1 MSMSISKMNAVSI
14 SILLTLLLIT
24 LACYI
29 SDSVIFFSNTEWS
42 QLFFALITIIYILRY
57 VNKISATGLYSI
69 FFISFLLFICGR
81 FFSILLDS
89 KLDIFLMDF
98 FVTYRLNSYEITK
111 LILMIFISIISM
123 EIGLYAA
130 NIKTLKSKKLLIP
143 KVNSN
148 KSPPKFII
156 ITSILIIFSLN
167 TLLLLNNLSTVVKY
181 GYVALY
187 SNQGEAIQAGW
198 TSLLITFTYVFL
210 GIVLTHSTRKTKAL
224 FLILFGISS
233 VIQALIGVRGA
244 IGIFLLFLLWVKYD
258 YGKKK
263 PNTLVLYSLFISFI
277 LFMTIVI
284 PQYSYRVLENET
296 GPLTSVTNFLYS
308 QGFSM
313 LVFHSSMKLEHYSI
327 IPALQSFIPGSSFII
342 SLTSHELPSYYTS
355 FSRYLSYHLSPSL
368 YNQGFGLGWSILS
381 DFYIFSGRT
390 IIGFI
395 LLSFLWGYGINKAE
409 LLAQNNLNFKRILIT
424 VAPSIIFIP
433 RSGISTVFPLI
444 IYAIIIFFIINSLK
458 KSN

>member
-1 MSMSISKMNAVSI
+1 
-14 SILLTLLLIT
+14 
-24 LACYI
+24 
-29 SDSVIFFSNTEWS
+29 
-42 QLFFALITIIYILRY
+42 
-57 VNKISATGLYSI
+57 
-69 FFISFLLFICGR
+69 
-81 FFSILLDS
+81 
-89 KLDIFLMDF
+89 
-98 FVTYRLNSYEITK
+98 
-111 LILMIFISIISM
+111 
-123 EIGLYAA
+123 
-130 NIKTLKSKKLLIP
+130 
-143 KVNSN
+143 
-148 KSPPKFII
+148 
-156 ITSILIIFSLN
+156 
-167 TLLLLNNLSTVVKY
+167 
-181 GYVALY
+181 
-187 SNQGEAIQAGW
+187 
-198 TSLLITFTYVFL
+198 
-210 GIVLTHSTRKTKAL
+210 
-224 FLILFGISS
+224 
-233 VIQALIGVRGA
+233 
-244 IGIFLLFLLWVKYD
+244 
-258 YGKKK
+258 
-263 PNTLVLYSLFISFI
+263 
-277 LFMTIVI
+277 MTIVI

-444 IYAIIIFFIINSLK
+444 IYAIIIFFIINSI
-458 KSN
+458 SNIINYTIIYQKILP